1 MTTECTVHGMIL
13 SCSSPP
19 VYGWALTWLKDFG
32 SFFVS
37 VFSVSVSVCSYFLA
51 RNVSKITKR
60 QKELNEK
67 NYDLSLFKERFA
79 VWNEFQGKRDI
90 LLNIGRFFSSDEHE
104 YDPEKYRKDIFE
116 VEDILKKINFL
127 FIDDNSNR
135 ENDKIVESIKYNE
148 NLFRNIEKYR
158 EKHNDIGMMKEIY
171 LNFDKDD
178 QFYSFLE
185 DRGRKVKL
193 MEEFGYDMRAYY
205 DFFDGFYKVC
215 YFYDKAKKDF
225 DYIEN
230 FLINFCEN
238 YNKNSSV
245 ENNIYGKGKII
256 NLYYKERADSSRKKL
271 FQLNLSTFTR
281 YRRDM
286 KDLKKRIPS
295 MEEEIKSWKEKNK
308 SIMDEL
314 REIRNEIGEKIG
326 DYEKECEEIY
336 TKTNCIM
343 DNSCGEKKFFDSANE
358 FMENHL
364 RIKK

>member
-1 MTTECTVHGMIL
+1 MIL

-19 VYGWALTWLKDFG
+19 VYGWVLTRLKDFG

-37 VFSVSVSVCSYFLA
+37 VCSVSVSVFSYLLA
-51 RNVSKITKR
+51 RDVSKITKR

-90 LLNIGRFFSSDEHE
+90 LLNIGRFFSFDEHE
-104 YDPEKYRKDIFE
+104 YDPKKYRKDIFE

-158 EKHNDIGMMKEIY
+158 EKHNDIEMMKEIY
-171 LNFDKDD
+171 LDFDKDD

-205 DFFDGFYKVC
+205 DFFNGFYKVC
-215 YFYDKAKKDF
+215 YLYDKAKKVL
-225 DYIEN
+225 DYKEE
-230 FLINFCEN
+230 FVINFCKY
-238 YNKNSSV
+238 YNKHVSG
-245 ENNIYGKGKII
+245 ENNIYDKGEII
-256 NLYYKERADSSRKKL
+256 NIYYKERSHSTNKERIRIK
-271 FQLNLSTFTR
+271 LSTVNR
-281 YRRDM
+281 YKRDM
-286 KDLKKRIPS
+286 KELKKHIPS

-314 REIRNEIGEKIG
+314 REIRNEIGKKIG

-343 DNSCGEKKFFDSANE
+343 DNICGEKKFFDSANE

-364 RIKK
+364 KIKNEILLD